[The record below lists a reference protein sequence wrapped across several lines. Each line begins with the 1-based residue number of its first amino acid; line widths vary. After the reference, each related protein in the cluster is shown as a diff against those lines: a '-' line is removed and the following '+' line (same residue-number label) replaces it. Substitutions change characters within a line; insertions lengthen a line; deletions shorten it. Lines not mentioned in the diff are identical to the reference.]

1 MRDGHSVQR
10 VHDNVSLTSV
20 GRRTEAIHNHVCG
33 VIAGQ
38 MEPCFLPL
46 EGGAIVSC
54 IVLGERWLQAVE
66 TLVRIQ
72 GRADPSRKERAGRLL
87 LALGSYCQR
96 VDRRS
101 TPAAF
106 RERTDACRRI
116 TESVA
121 QRMSEHLGRRYIAF
135 ESSNPFVPFRTRSP
149 SALDAI
155 PFAVG
160 IAEIEGLPLTARTTG
175 EGDQRGH
182 G

>member
-1 MRDGHSVQR
+1 
-10 VHDNVSLTSV
+10 VSLTGV
-20 GRRTEAIHNHVCG
+20 ARPTEVIDRHVCRA
-33 VIAGQ
+33 IAGR
-38 MEPCFLPL
+38 MKPCFLPL
-46 EGGAIVSC
+46 ESGTIVAFLD
-54 IVLGERWLQAVE
+54 LGETSLLAVE
-66 TLVRIQ
+66 ALVRILV
-72 GRADPSRKERAGRLL
+72 RADPSREEKAGRML
-87 LALGSYCQR
+87 LAFRTYCQLAE
-96 VDRRS
+96 RRS

-106 RERTDACRRI
+106 RERSDSCRRI

-121 QRMSEHLGRRYIAF
+121 RRMSALLDGDFIAF
-135 ESSNPFVPFRTRSP
+135 ESSNPFVPFRTRKA